1 MTNQSVS
8 FCGPRGEMVPV
19 EGIRLRKNGVYTIV
33 DAEIGGA
40 WIEVICERS
49 DGEFCHIV
57 EPDGMWAAYYSM
69 PRGLTPN
76 T

>member
-1 MTNQSVS
+1 MTDVNQAIS

-19 EGIRLRKNGVYTIV
+19 EGIRLRKEGDYTIV

-40 WIEVICERS
+40 WIEVIRERS

-57 EPDGMWAAYYSM
+57 EPSGMFAAYYAL
-69 PRGLTPN
+69 PPAV
-76 T
+76 